1 MAKARKSGRT
11 VLSMREISV
20 RAKNMAR
27 GHISGV
33 MEVPILE
40 DGSIIILMG
49 LESTSGLTDE
59 AMKALGKTISSMDV
73 ALTNGQM
80 AESMKESMLTTRNK
94 VLVSTI
100 GLTANVT
107 KVNGS

>member
-11 VLSMREISV
+11 VLSMRESSV
-20 RAKNMAR
+20 RAKNMVRA
-27 GHISGV
+27 HISGV
-33 MEVPILE
+33 MEVLILE
-40 DGSIIILMG
+40 DGFIIILMG
-49 LESTSGLTDE
+49 SVNTSGLTD
-59 AMKALGKTISSMDV
+59 AVMKVLGKTISSMDV

-80 AESMKESMLTTRNK
+80 AGSMKESMLTTRNK